1 MKYFKAIVLIPLSVF
16 CLTSTGLCYAED
28 DVNAEPPVVEQQRA
42 GSAIV
47 QRGRAAMIADPQ
59 TILNLRKDMQQSAA
73 ARRAPILDEFEP
85 GIPQEILD
93 IDEMFELSQRL
104 DQTTPKVFLA
114 KFQSTAISFV
124 DAYGKPWPIRKVAS
138 YLNGLVAIEKAV
150 PERNG
155 PAKEGE
161 ESSQGTDLN
170 DPQAGSITV
179 TALKHGVVGNITVYL
194 YNLSTP
200 ISINLVGKAAMY
212 HKTATIK
219 IDDAGPQTDVSRIHE
234 NDGVVIGSKADAD
247 LNNALYG
254 VSPLGSE
261 TMVVQ
266 GVEGK
271 AWLKGDFIYLM
282 TPVAVFSPQIFGASH
297 GNGKY
302 RAYKLAKTTE
312 AIGTNTDGKT
322 VVIKIMRHPS
332 SDISEQNGL
341 GGGTFK

>member
-1 MKYFKAIVLIPLSVF
+1 MKTK
-16 CLTSTGLCYAED
+16 LTSCMLIICCLMSCVVESGFAD
-28 DVNAEPPVVEQQRA
+28 DEAVIEPPVVDQQRS
-42 GSAIV
+42 GSAIE

-59 TILNLRKDMQQSAA
+59 TILNLRRDMQQSAA

-85 GIPQEILD
+85 EIPQEILD

-104 DQTTPKVFLA
+104 DQATPKVFLA

-124 DAYGKPWPIRKVAS
+124 DAYGKPWPIRRVAS
-138 YLNGLVAIEKAV
+138 YLNGLVMIEKAV
-150 PERNG
+150 PERSG

-161 ESSQGTDLN
+161 ESNQGTDLT
-170 DPQAGSITV
+170 DPQSGSITV

-194 YNLSTP
+194 YNLATP
-200 ISINLVGKAAMY
+200 ISINLIGKAAMY

-219 IDDAGPQTDVSRIHE
+219 IDDAGPQTDVSQVHQNE
-234 NDGVVIGSKADAD
+234 GVVIGSKADAD

-271 AWLKGDFIYLM
+271 AWLKGEFIYLM

-322 VVIKIMRHPS
+322 VVIKILRHPS
-332 SDISEQNGL
+332 TDINEQNSLSSGSL
-341 GGGTFK
+341 K